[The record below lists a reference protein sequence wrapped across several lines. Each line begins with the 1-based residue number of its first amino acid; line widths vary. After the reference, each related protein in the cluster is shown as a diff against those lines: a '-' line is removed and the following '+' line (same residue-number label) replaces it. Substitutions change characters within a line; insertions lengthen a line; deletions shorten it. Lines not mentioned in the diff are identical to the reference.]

1 MEERK
6 PMEGWR
12 NKKNIN
18 VKNKRTKRRRGKIRN
33 GGQKV
38 GNNGAK
44 GRSLFPMTQ
53 QPLLGQG
60 VLIIEA
66 SRSQSD
72 TPHSEEFPWTR
83 DQPVAE
89 TST

>member
-33 GGQKV
+33 GGQKD

-44 GRSLFPMTQ
+44 GRRFFFP
-53 QPLLGQG
+53 
-60 VLIIEA
+60 
-66 SRSQSD
+66 
-72 TPHSEEFPWTR
+72 
-83 DQPVAE
+83 
-89 TST
+89 